1 MLYFCIEG
9 GKMAE
14 KVSVISVG
22 FNNFVAR
29 DKIIAITA
37 VNTNPIK
44 RAIRIAQEENRLIDA
59 TMGKKVKSAIFINSN
74 QLVLSA
80 LTPQTLYLRLI
91 EE

>member
-1 MLYFCIEG
+1 MS
-9 GKMAE
+9 E

-22 FNNFVAR
+22 FNNFVSK

-44 RAIRIAQEENRLIDA
+44 RAIKIAQEDNRLIDA
-59 TMGKKVKSAIFINSN
+59 TMGKKVKSAIFVNSG

-80 LTPQTLYLRLI
+80 LTPQTLYLRLT

>member
-1 MLYFCIEG
+1 MG
-9 GKMAE
+9 E

-59 TMGKKVKSAIFINSN
+59 TMGKKVKAAIFINSN

-80 LTPQTLYLRLI
+80 LTPQTLYLRLT

>member
-1 MLYFCIEG
+1 
-9 GKMAE
+9 MAE